1 MLGRMFL
8 ISWRSVLKNKRRTFI
23 TGSAVGLGLAAL
35 LFTDAL
41 FQGMVDYM
49 VESATETWMG
59 HAQIHREG
67 FRETS
72 RLRLTVNQPERVREG
87 LLADSL
93 VTGFTSRII
102 APASLES
109 SRELKPVTLT
119 GVDFTTDS
127 SVTALSASI
136 VEGEYLTGDST
147 EMIIGERLARD
158 MQLELGDVAVV
169 TAATADSGFAGG
181 MFFISGIC
189 RFGSE
194 ELDRYTAFIN
204 LDAAGELLGL
214 QGRVHEYAILFPSP
228 MIAENEG
235 LPFWGAFS
243 KDGNTAESWAVLAPQ
258 IHSMVQMVDI
268 SVAVMALILFS
279 LVLFGIINSLFMSVY
294 ERMYEFGVMKAVG
307 TGSSVVTCL
316 VLMEAFWLG
325 LSAVILGSLLGWAVI
340 DYFAGAGLS
349 FGEMEVTGVMLD
361 KPIYPVFSLSRLW
374 IYPVFTL
381 LFTVLAGIYPGIHA
395 GGLNPSRAIRKSL

>member
-1 MLGRMFL
+1 MILV
-8 ISWRSVLKNKRRTFI
+8 SWRSVLKNRRRTLI
-23 TGSAVGLGLAAL
+23 TGSAIGLGLAAL

-41 FQGMVDYM
+41 FLGMIDYM
-49 VESATETWMG
+49 VKSATETWMG

-67 FRETS
+67 FEETS
-72 RLRLTVNQPERVREG
+72 RLILTVNQPERVEEG

-93 VTGFTSRII
+93 VTGFTPRII

-109 SRELKPVTLT
+109 SRELRPVTLT

-127 SVTALSASI
+127 SVTALSASM
-136 VEGEYLTGDST
+136 VQGDYLTGDST
-147 EMIIGERLARD
+147 EMIIGEKLADD
-158 MQLELGDVAVV
+158 MQLSLGDVAVV

-204 LDAAGELLGL
+204 LDTAGELLGL
-214 QGRVHEYAILFPSP
+214 QGRVHEYAVLFPAP
-228 MIAENEG
+228 ITAENQD
-235 LPFWGAFS
+235 LPFFSAFS
-243 KDGNTAESWAVLAPQ
+243 TGGNTAEGWPTLAPQ
-258 IHSMVQMVDI
+258 VHSMVQMVDI
-268 SVAVMALILFS
+268 SVAVMALILFG

-307 TGSSVVTCL
+307 TGRSIVTGL

-340 DYFAGAGLS
+340 QYFTGPGIS
-349 FGEMEVTGVMLD
+349 FGEMEFTGIMMD
-361 KPIYPVFSLSRLW
+361 KPIYPVFNLSRLW
-374 IYPVFTL
+374 VYPVFTL
-381 LFTVLAGIYPGIHA
+381 LFTMLAGVYPGIHA
-395 GGLNPSRAIRKSL
+395 GGLNPSKAIRRSL